1 MPKVFGLLGRPWNRT
16 QKRWLRHSELVT
28 DASELDRELPH
39 LGAEEGRDVIQTILR
54 RVFQAACMV
63 LLALVLPALLA
74 LGGCA
79 AGGVSSGS
87 VGGGGGSGGGP
98 NPLPSIVFLDPSSA
112 AAGGPDFF
120 LTVYG
125 SGFSPSSVVQWDG
138 STLATTFVSAN
149 LVYAVASDSYSS
161 GSGTASV
168 TVSNPAPGGGLSNAS
183 SVFIGPAPQP
193 PAGVGVIQLVSAA
206 PDGTAGNGHTYTAPA
221 VSADGRYVAFQS
233 DSTNLVPGPATGFF
247 DIYLRDTCIGAVTGC
262 TPTTTRISVAN
273 DGSLPNGNSRSPA
286 ISASGR
292 YVAFD
297 SSATNLFP
305 GSTQTGTGGAADV
318 FVRDT
323 CLGVTSGCVP
333 TTILVSVASDGSQ
346 PTGTYP
352 SYGDSR
358 DAAIS
363 ADGRFV
369 AFNSAAT
376 NLVPNDTNGSLD
388 VFVRDTCIGVASE
401 CSPRTSRVSVADDGS
416 QSNAPTCCPSI
427 SADGRYISFI
437 SEATNLVPNVP
448 RGTAVLRDT
457 CFGAPVGCTPNN
469 RSLFVG
475 YGGTPPNPG
484 FTRWALSTNARFSGF
499 EAETNY
505 LVPGDN
511 GQMVGAFV
519 YDDCIGAPA
528 GCIPHTDRVSVTF
541 NGGQADSG
549 SGQGISS
556 NDGNYVAFIS
566 VADNLL
572 SYAYRSSAVYVRM
585 TCANAPADC
594 VPTTYLLSLDSNTG
608 IQGNSPFSDSP
619 AITPDGRYAVF
630 ISTAAN
636 WPGSLQSNGNHQ
648 VWLARIH

>member
-1 MPKVFGLLGRPWNRT
+1 MIR
-16 QKRWLRHSELVT
+16 
-28 DASELDRELPH
+28 
-39 LGAEEGRDVIQTILR
+39 TILR
-54 RVFQAACMV
+54 RVFLAAWTV

-79 AGGVSSGS
+79 AGGAS
-87 VGGGGGSGGGP
+87 GGSGGGGGGYGGSP
-98 NPLPSIVFLDPSSA
+98 NPVPSIVFLDPSSVA
-112 AAGGPDFF
+112 MGGPDFY

-125 SGFSPSSVVQWDG
+125 SGFSPSSVVRWNG
-138 STLATTFVSAN
+138 STLATTFVSGS
-149 LVYAVASDSYSS
+149 LVYAVVSASYRS

-168 TVSNPAPGGGLSNAS
+168 TVLNPAPGGGLSNAS
-183 SVFIGPAPQP
+183 SAFVGPVPEP
-193 PAGVGVIQLVSAA
+193 SAGVGVVQLVSAA
-206 PDGTAGNGHTYTAPA
+206 PDGTPGNGHTYTPPA
-221 VSADGRYVAFQS
+221 VSAEGRYVAFQS
-233 DSTNLVPGPATGFF
+233 DSTNLVPGPGSGFT
-247 DIYLRDTCIGAVTGC
+247 DIYVRDTCIGAVMGC

-297 SSATNLFP
+297 SSATNLFL
-305 GSTQTGTGGAADV
+305 GSTQTGGAADT

-323 CLGVTSGCVP
+323 CLGAPQGCIP
-333 TTILVSVASDGSQ
+333 TTRLVSVASDGSQ
-346 PTGTYP
+346 PTGMYP

-376 NLVPNDTNGSLD
+376 NLVPNDTNGWLD
-388 VFVRDTCIGVASE
+388 VLVRDTCLGVASG
-401 CSPRTSRVSVADDGS
+401 CSPSTTRVSVADDGS
-416 QSNAPTCCPSI
+416 QSNAPACCPSI
-427 SADGRYISFI
+427 SADGRYISFLA
-437 SEATNLVPNVP
+437 EATNLVRNDP
-448 RGTAVLRDT
+448 RASEVLHDT
-457 CFGAPVGCTPNN
+457 CFGAPIGCTPSN

-475 YGGTPPNPG
+475 YGGTPPNSG
-484 FTRWALSTNARFSGF
+484 STRWVLSANGRFSGF
-499 EAETNY
+499 DAETNN
-505 LVPGDN
+505 LVPGDT

-528 GCIPHTDRVSVTF
+528 GCLPHTDRVSVTF

-549 SGQGISS
+549 SVEAVSS

-585 TCANAPADC
+585 TCANALADC

-608 IQGNSPFSDSP
+608 IQGNSQVSDYP
-619 AITPDGRYAVF
+619 AITPDGHYAVF

-648 VWLARIH
+648 VWLARVH